1 MKRAGFTLIEV
12 AIGSLIGSL
21 LLAGLYMTI
30 NTLSKTMF
38 KLNERHDQM
47 HELMIVYDLF
57 EKDLT
62 SQFVALDLL
71 KTGTEQV
78 DPNFGFV
85 CLAKE
90 KKVDYISCVC
100 MHPRPQYNIIK
111 PAPVRVVYQFS
122 YNNKESTAFLLQR
135 YESNTLSWPACKK
148 EIDEKKLKGLMV
160 SDQMRDFDVSLF
172 AYSRVEKPKDESEK
186 KYTQHRQWDP
196 QDIYKKTKRLIPDFI
211 SLKARIGSEENN
223 VPFTADFTILVHDP
237 EIQEAPAPQ
246 KPPEN
251 GKTQSPMP
259 KPPTPSIGQR
269 APNTTTTQTTQVTLN
284 VTKGNVN
291 AQPT

>member
-30 NTLSKTMF
+30 TTLSKTMF
-38 KLNERHDQM
+38 RLNERHDQL
-47 HELMIVYDLF
+47 HELMVVYDLF

-78 DPNFGFV
+78 DPNVGFV
-85 CLAKE
+85 CLAKD

-100 MHPRPQYNIIK
+100 MHPRPQYNSIK
-111 PAPVRVVYQFS
+111 PAPVRVVYQFL

-148 EIDEKKLKGLMV
+148 EIDEKKLKGLLL
-160 SDQMRDFDVSLF
+160 SDAMRDFDISLF

-186 KYTQHRQWDP
+186 KYSQHRQWDP

-211 SLKARIGSEENN
+211 SCKALIGTPESNLSLA
-223 VPFTADFTILVHDP
+223 ADFTVLGYDP
-237 EIQEAPAPQ
+237 EIQEEKKPQQPPAN
-246 KPPEN
+246 N
-251 GKTQSPMP
+251 GKAPPVTP
-259 KPPTPSIGQR
+259 KPPVPS
-269 APNTTTTQTTQVTLN
+269 ATTN
-284 VTKGNVN
+284 VTVTKQEIKIEAPVAGGAN
-291 AQPT
+291 AQAK